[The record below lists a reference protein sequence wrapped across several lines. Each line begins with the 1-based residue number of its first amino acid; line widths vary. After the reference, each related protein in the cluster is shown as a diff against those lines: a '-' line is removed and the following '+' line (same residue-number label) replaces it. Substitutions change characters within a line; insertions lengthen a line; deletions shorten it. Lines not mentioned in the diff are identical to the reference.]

1 MWDDRIILCIEKDR
15 LLSLKYIFFYQK
27 IIIIVLLTRY
37 YLTKID
43 VSDDNSTCR
52 DVNSSDEE
60 GINDQGSQNDS
71 KKYYIGK
78 TFVIQK
84 YNYLKKLL
92 TLLLKY
98 LLSQNFEIKL
108 NYERT

>member
-1 MWDDRIILCIEKDR
+1 M
-15 LLSLKYIFFYQK
+15 
-27 IIIIVLLTRY
+27 
-37 YLTKID
+37 TKID
-43 VSDDNSTCR
+43 VSDDDSTCR

-60 GINDQGSQNDS
+60 GINNQGSQNDS
-71 KKYYIGK
+71 KKYYIEK
-78 TFVIQK
+78 KFVIQK
-84 YNYLKKLL
+84 HNYLKKLL